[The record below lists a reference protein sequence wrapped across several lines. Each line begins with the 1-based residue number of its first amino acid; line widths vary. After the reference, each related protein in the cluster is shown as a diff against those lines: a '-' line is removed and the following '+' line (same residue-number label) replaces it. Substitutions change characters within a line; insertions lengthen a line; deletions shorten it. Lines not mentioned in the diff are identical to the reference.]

1 MEKEKLNTQGNIYF
15 YNYEIT
21 YNVSKKS
28 SDNIPKFNWTF
39 KNSKNVKKFII
50 FISKKSKKRL

>member
-28 SDNIPKFNWTF
+28 SDNIPKFN
-39 KNSKNVKKFII
+39 
-50 FISKKSKKRL
+50 